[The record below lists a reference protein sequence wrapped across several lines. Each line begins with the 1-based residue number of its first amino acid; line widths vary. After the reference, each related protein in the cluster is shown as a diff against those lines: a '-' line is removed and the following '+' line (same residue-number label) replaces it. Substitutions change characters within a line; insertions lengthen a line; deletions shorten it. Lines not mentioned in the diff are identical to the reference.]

1 MSCDSV
7 ARKGPE
13 QANPE
18 TESRLVAT
26 RDWWWG
32 LWGITLE
39 PGCAVRVPCTTT
51 QATSTRGEEWRRIH
65 SVACP
70 AGCWRGDPL
79 HDTQPA
85 GLSPGP
91 QLAEVSQ
98 PSTFSPHQN
107 KLLEGVSSPALPSGV
122 HSLFPRDGAVALLTC
137 ALSQPEALSWGPLTS

>member
-32 LWGITLE
+32 LWGVTLE
-39 PGCAVRVPCTTT
+39 PG
-51 QATSTRGEEWRRIH
+51 WRRIH